1 MSDFNFIKPRRVL
14 DSFDANKYTKY
25 QLAQLKKNPE
35 WIRNQIK
42 FSNYYLKFGTLGK
55 SIPKFSALIEVLVV
69 NLEDLSESFID
80 YDTRFI
86 GGTFKLPKKGKYLL
100 LIFQNSPFHALFTT
114 LRKWTKRKEDFY
126 KKRRGRLF
134 RLEVGHE

>member
-1 MSDFNFIKPRRVL
+1 MSEFNFKKPAKAL
-14 DSFDANKYTKY
+14 DSMDAHKFTKA
-25 QLAQLKKNPE
+25 QLAELKKNPE

-55 SIPKFSALIEVLVV
+55 SVPKFSSLIEVLVV
-69 NLEDLSESFID
+69 NLEDLSESFLD
-80 YDTRFI
+80 YDTRFT

-100 LIFQNSPFHALFTT
+100 LIFQNSPIHALFTT

-126 KKRRGRLF
+126 KKKRGRVF
-134 RLEVGHE
+134 RLEIGHE